1 MQNIVVYSS
10 SSKQMPYTATDFFQ
24 VDKNTAFVGETVNI
38 YLGSS
43 YKNVEVFYTLTK
55 KGENQ
60 QVQRLKI
67 NSEVKKIEIPIDESY
82 LGGLGI
88 NLMFIKNNRLYS
100 FSENI
105 SVPWE
110 NKKLS
115 IKFTSFRDKTL
126 PGSNEEWTLK
136 ITDKSDKPAEA
147 EFLASMYDA
156 SLDAF
161 RSNSW
166 YWSIF
171 PSYHYYSNW
180 SNNCFSSSNSSN
192 NDYNYFKQYKYTYWY
207 EPELN
212 LFNVNRY
219 SYYSGGGRR
228 DAKYSSPAIMADANQ
243 VMEESALGDVEVVQD
258 VVIKSLPQDS
268 EAPIADKAEKKVQIR
283 SNFN

>member
-1 MQNIVVYSS
+1 MGSRGLSYCFKIKDKWNNEISDVQNIVVYSS

-24 VDKNTAFVGETVNI
+24 VDKNTALVGETVNI

-110 NKKLS
+110 NKNCRLNSQVLEIKLY
-115 IKFTSFRDKTL
+115 
-126 PGSNEEWTLK
+126 
-136 ITDKSDKPAEA
+136 PAQMRNG
-147 EFLASMYDA
+147 L
-156 SLDAF
+156 
-161 RSNSW
+161 
-166 YWSIF
+166 
-171 PSYHYYSNW
+171 
-180 SNNCFSSSNSSN
+180 
-192 NDYNYFKQYKYTYWY
+192 
-207 EPELN
+207 
-212 LFNVNRY
+212 
-219 SYYSGGGRR
+219 
-228 DAKYSSPAIMADANQ
+228 
-243 VMEESALGDVEVVQD
+243 
-258 VVIKSLPQDS
+258 
-268 EAPIADKAEKKVQIR
+268 
-283 SNFN
+283 